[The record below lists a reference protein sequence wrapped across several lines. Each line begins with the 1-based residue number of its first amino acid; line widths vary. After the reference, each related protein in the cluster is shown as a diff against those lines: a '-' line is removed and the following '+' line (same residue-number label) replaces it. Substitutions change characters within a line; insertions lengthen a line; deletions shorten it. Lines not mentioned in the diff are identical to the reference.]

1 MKKLL
6 RRPILAFA
14 LGASLAGFAAAGTA
28 AYAALGDDRVSACYA
43 AKTGALYVIG
53 RDGAPQRC
61 LAGDAPIDWSISGPQ
76 GPPGAFSGSFKSPN
90 GAYSISVTDE
100 GIVLA
105 GPGSTVSLEGS
116 EITVKS
122 GTDLV
127 LEAARHARLKGGVS
141 ATVDGAVTALVKAG
155 ATAGVEGGGIVN
167 VKGSVANVEGAAFV
181 NVKGALVR
189 LNAGAACPG
198 VVRRTD
204 LIPVPYGGGVT
215 TPATASTTV
224 CAG

>member
-1 MKKLL
+1 MQKLL

-14 LGASLAGFAAAGTA
+14 LGAALAGFAAAGTA
-28 AYAALGDDRVSACYA
+28 AYAALADDRVSACYA

-53 RDGAPQRC
+53 RDGAPSRC
-61 LAGDAPIDWSISGPQ
+61 LAGDAPIDWSIAGPQ
-76 GPPGAFSGSFKSPN
+76 GPPGAFSGTFKSPN

-105 GPGSTVSLEGS
+105 GPGSSVRLEGS

-127 LEAARHARLKGGVS
+127 LEAARQARLKGLN
-141 ATVDGAVTALVKAG
+141 ATVDGTVSALVKAG
-155 ATAGVEGGGIVN
+155 ATAGVESGAIVN

-189 LNAGAACPG
+189 LNGAGACQG

-215 TPATASTTV
+215 SAATASTTV